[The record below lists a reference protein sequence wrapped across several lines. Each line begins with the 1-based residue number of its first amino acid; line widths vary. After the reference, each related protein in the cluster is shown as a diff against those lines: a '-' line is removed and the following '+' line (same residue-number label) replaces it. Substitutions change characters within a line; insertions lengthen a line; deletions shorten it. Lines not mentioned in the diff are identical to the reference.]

1 MKESPIGQPEAST
14 TNFQEAPR
22 RQTPTMDE
30 LRDHR
35 ARVNETRGKLFG
47 AQRAYEEAAVP
58 NKENVRADAAYS
70 EYLQEVVPVT
80 NISGASRAS
89 RRNIIDGRATYETDL
104 NKQVADAEAASA
116 AAEQEEEPFTLLGIG
131 EKKHRAWQAKKTEA
145 RNTLDAAR
153 EAKATFE
160 KLKADMAAAAE
171 GLYFK
176 TRAGRMA
183 ESKRLEKHFEQE
195 LEGHEKAL
203 RDLGKG

>member
-1 MKESPIGQPEAST
+1 MKESPIGRPEAST

-30 LRDHR
+30 LRNHR

-131 EKKHRAWQAKKTEA
+131 EKKHNYGVVRSSLVSFFIVSYNICCFTCF
-145 RNTLDAAR
+145 RNSDCHSTSR
-153 EAKATFE
+153 
-160 KLKADMAAAAE
+160 
-171 GLYFK
+171 
-176 TRAGRMA
+176 
-183 ESKRLEKHFEQE
+183 
-195 LEGHEKAL
+195 
-203 RDLGKG
+203 